1 MANKSRRLVSI
12 LIAAV
17 FSIVVF
23 GSLLFII
30 EHSAHDCSGEDCAV
44 CMEIAAC
51 QNNLSAFGTTSAA
64 AIAVT
69 AAIAIFAV
77 LVIAAVR
84 TISNNS
90 TLISL
95 KVELL
100 N

>member
-51 QNNLSAFGTTSAA
+51 HNLSAFGTTSAA